1 VKSKFRILAV
11 GAASVLAASITA
23 VPAQSAAG
31 DTYGFQAFAGGTKI
45 TAVGTTVT
53 SDLTAES
60 SIAGQSPASD
70 DNKVASV
77 SVFNLAYVGAV
88 QTSTTAV
95 PVGDG
100 FAVTSTARTANVNLL
115 NGLIKVKA
123 IETVATATSDGT
135 STPTA
140 GVHTRFVD
148 LNIAGKTYPIDLPDN
163 TGITIPGIAS
173 VRLNTEISGV
183 KDDSALAMGTGLT
196 VTLLKARGN
205 IAAGAEIQLNPV
217 FAYAF
222 PTKRGDGAQLGGAGF
237 GAYINADVAD
247 GEINASTGILGGK
260 PMPAAGTGGETL
272 SNTTARVNIP
282 GVLNVGGIEST
293 VTGISSSSISD
304 ALVTSKLAGLQLFP
318 SLTGALI
325 SADAIGSRSHASV
338 TEANGGQVD
347 GSFQFVHLR
356 IAGKLIPI
364 DVPPNTTIDVAGL
377 GKVTLN
383 EHTSVEVP
391 GFVHGYQVIGLHVV
405 LDTKRAGL
413 PIGAEIQIGTS
424 QALVWQ

>member
-1 VKSKFRILAV
+1 MKFRLKSAS
-11 GAASVLAASITA
+11 AAALVLLVSSTF
-23 VPAQSAAG
+23 VPAQAAED

-60 SIAGQSPASD
+60 SIAGQRPMSRE
-70 DNKVASV
+70 NKVASV
-77 SVFNLAYVGAV
+77 RVFNLASVGAV

-95 PVGDG
+95 PAGNG

-123 IETVATATSDGT
+123 IETVAKATSNGT

-140 GVHTRFVD
+140 DVHTRFVD
-148 LNIAGKTYPIDLPDN
+148 LIIAGKSYPIDLPDN
-163 TGITIPGIAS
+163 TGITIPGVAS
-173 VRLNTEISGV
+173 VKLNTEISGV
-183 KDDSALAMGTGLT
+183 KNDSALAMGTGLT
-196 VTLLKARGN
+196 VTLLKARGS

-217 FAYAF
+217 LAYAF
-222 PTKRGDGAQLGGAGF
+222 PTTRGGGAQLGGAGF

-247 GEINASTGILGGK
+247 GEVNASTGILGGK
-260 PMPAAGTGGETL
+260 PMPAAGTGGETQ
-272 SNTTARVNIP
+272 SNTTARVNVP
-282 GVLNVGGIEST
+282 GVLNVGAIEST
-293 VTGISSSSISD
+293 VTGLSSATLND
-304 ALVTSKLAGLQLFP
+304 ALVTSKLAGLKLFP
-318 SLTGALI
+318 TLTGALI
-325 SADAIGSRSHASV
+325 SADAIGSTSHARVS
-338 TEANGGQVD
+338 EAGGQVD
-347 GSFQFVHLR
+347 GSFQFVHLK

-364 DVPPNTTIDVAGL
+364 DVAPNTTIDIAGL
-377 GKVTLN
+377 GRVTLN

-405 LDTKRAGL
+405 LDTERAGL

-424 QALVWQ
+424 QAIVWQ

>member
-1 VKSKFRILAV
+1 MKFRFKS
-11 GAASVLAASITA
+11 AAAAALVLLVSSTF
-23 VPAQSAAG
+23 VPAQAAED

-45 TAVGTTVT
+45 TAVGTTVS

-60 SIAGQSPASD
+60 SIAGQQPMSR

-77 SVFNLAYVGAV
+77 NVFNLAYVGAV
-88 QTSTTAV
+88 QTATTAV
-95 PVGDG
+95 QEGAG

-140 GVHTRFVD
+140 DVHTRFVD
-148 LNIAGKTYPIDLPDN
+148 LNIAGKSYPIDLPDN
-163 TGITIPGIAS
+163 TGITIPGVAS

-222 PTKRGDGAQLGGAGF
+222 PTKRGNGAQLGGAGF
-237 GAYINADVAD
+237 GAYVNADVAD
-247 GEINASTGILGGK
+247 GEVNASTGILGGK

-272 SNTTARVNIP
+272 SNTTARVNVP
-282 GVLNVGGIEST
+282 GILNVGAIEST
-293 VTGISSSSISD
+293 VTGISSAAISD
-304 ALVTSKLAGLQLFP
+304 ALVTSKLASVKVFP
-318 SLTGALI
+318 SLLGAVI
-325 SADAIGSRSHASV
+325 SADAIGSTSHARV
-338 TEANGGQVD
+338 TTDSAGVD
-347 GSFQFVHLR
+347 GTFQFVNLR
-356 IAGKLIPI
+356 IAGKAIPI

-405 LDTKRAGL
+405 LDTARAGL

-424 QALVWQ
+424 QAIVWQ